1 MDIFAEMPSSLA
13 WALGLL
19 AVVWVALALLVPL
32 MIESIRISTRRT
44 QLELREINEKLDRL
58 IEALEQRT
66 EPPELHETHPAPAPH
81 SQRLRREPTI

>member
-1 MDIFAEMPSSLA
+1 MDILAEMPSALA

-19 AVVWVALALLVPL
+19 AIAWVALALLVPL
-32 MIESIRISTRRT
+32 MIESIRISSRRT

-66 EPPELHETHPAPAPH
+66 EPPELHEAHSTPLPH
-81 SQRLRREPTI
+81 SPRVRREPTI